1 MTNVLALPAGTE
13 LVGDYRIERVLGVGG
28 FGITY
33 LAEELALARLVTIKE
48 YFPSDFAA
56 RGEGHSA
63 VPRSQESA
71 DDYHWGLNRFIDE
84 AQALALFD
92 HRNIVRVYRYF
103 RANSTAYM
111 VLHFEEGA
119 SLKNWLKDLG
129 RAPRQRE
136 LDKIVVPLLDAL
148 ELIHNQNF
156 LHRDIAPDNII
167 IRTDGSPVLID
178 FGSARGEVA
187 RHTRTVSALVKPG
200 YSPYEQYAETAKQQ
214 GPWTDIYAL
223 AATLYHAVTGKRP
236 PDAPTRVVKDELV
249 PARDAA
255 IGAYRKG
262 FLAAIDRGLALDID
276 KRPPTIAAWRGDL
289 LAPDPAQPGWLRRVI
304 TRDAGRP
311 AGREAG
317 PSAPASQPT
326 VVPPPPDV
334 PDRQGG
340 LLDFIDGLRKDG
352 PRRSE
357 PTEPKPEKSEAG
369 VESAPPAAAP
379 PPPKARSAE
388 PAKCARRKAV
398 KRARPAPSPGSEHP
412 APAKFRPP
420 PRPRAVRAGETWRW
434 RPLLFKLLI
443 GVGIAGAAI
452 GMQGRIPSQP
462 LDARGSGVIASATG
476 SEAASISRIEGHR
489 GGTTAVAFTDDGGT
503 IVTTGADGTLRLW
516 NAATGALT
524 RTLELDDGPAT
535 SLAVLGRRALTG
547 HTDGSVAMWDLDRGD
562 KLGRYRRNQANIWSV
577 AFAGDPT
584 HFLASSHDWAIALWD
599 ARTVS
604 EPLHVFEAHE
614 SSVQAV
620 AFTERGPY
628 IASGSA
634 DRTVKL
640 WSPVNL
646 APIRTYRGHRDFVT
660 ALAFSPDG
668 KLLASADLDGSIRLW
683 STSSTRLYRILS
695 GHVGRITGIA
705 FSPGGEVLASAGEDG
720 TVRLWDYR
728 RSRPIRTHAG
738 PVAKSLAFSP
748 DGRRLAVASAEGSV
762 QLWSGVT
769 ALRAKE

>member
-13 LVGDYRIERVLGVGG
+13 LVGDYRIERVLGAGG

-71 DDYHWGLNRFIDE
+71 DDYQWGLNRFIDE

-136 LDKIVVPLLDAL
+136 LDRIVVPLLDAL

-178 FGSARGEVA
+178 FGSARGEIA
-187 RHTRTVSALVKPG
+187 KHTRTVSALVKPG

-249 PARDAA
+249 PAREAA
-255 IGAYRKG
+255 VGAYRKG

-289 LAPDPAQPGWLRRVI
+289 LAPDPVQPGWLRRVI
-304 TRDAGRP
+304 TGDAARP
-311 AGREAG
+311 ADLAAK
-317 PSAPASQPT
+317 PCTPAAPPT
-326 VVPPPPDV
+326 VVPLPPDV

-340 LLDFIDGLRKDG
+340 LLDFIDGLRKSA
-352 PRRSE
+352 PAE
-357 PTEPKPEKSEAG
+357 AKPEKSEG
-369 VESAPPAAAP
+369 KLESVPPAPAP
-379 PPPKARSAE
+379 PPPVGRPIKH
-388 PAKCARRKAV
+388 ARRAPRKAA
-398 KRARPAPSPGSEHP
+398 KRAQSAPGSEQP
-412 APAKFRPP
+412 ALAKLRPP
-420 PRPRAVRAGETWRW
+420 PRPRAVRTGDAWRW

-443 GVGIAGAAI
+443 GVGIAGVAI

-462 LDARGSGVIASATG
+462 VEVRGSGVITSATG
-476 SEAASISRIEGHR
+476 SEAAPVGRIEGHR
-489 GGTTAVAFTDDGGT
+489 GGTTAVAFTDDGGA

-524 RTLELDDGPAT
+524 RMLELDDGPAT

-547 HTDGSVAMWDLDRGD
+547 HIDGSIAMWDIDRGD

-584 HFLASSHDWAIALWD
+584 HFLASGHDWTIALWD
-599 ARTVS
+599 ARTMS

-640 WSPVNL
+640 WSPVSL

-683 STSSTRLYRILS
+683 STSSSRLYRVLP
-695 GHVGRITGIA
+695 GHNGRITGLA
-705 FSPGGEVLASAGEDG
+705 FSPGGDVLASAGEDG

-728 RSRPIRTHAG
+728 RSRPTRTYVG
-738 PVAKSLAFSP
+738 PAAKSLAFSP